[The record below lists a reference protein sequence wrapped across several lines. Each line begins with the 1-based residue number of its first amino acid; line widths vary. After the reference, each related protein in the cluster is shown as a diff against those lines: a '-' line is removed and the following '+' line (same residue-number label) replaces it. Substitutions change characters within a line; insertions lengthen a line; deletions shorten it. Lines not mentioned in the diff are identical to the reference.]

1 MVKEFEG
8 VTPPNNDAIL
18 WRYMSLEKFANLLDR
33 KSLFFTRADKFDD
46 TFEGH
51 VPRQI
56 MSIYRSA
63 VSAYERE
70 HFGELSQSPILE
82 SVRDLRE
89 YVMCSCWHQG
99 EHESMAM
106 WDKYHIRNSG
116 IVIKTTLENLKN
128 SLPDKPDVFIGEMQ
142 YLDDHNK
149 IDVLKSVSVM
159 NLMHQPYFYKR
170 KPFEYE
176 REVRLIIDFISLVE
190 YMMDLGISDITQF
203 SDLGEMGMPLKIDVD
218 TLINK
223 NDKNSEIIIS
233 PYADEWV
240 RDTVA
245 SIVKQYGFQFPV
257 NRSRLLD
264 TPGQELKYIQEEYEI
279 SDEIMRYWETKYGPG
294 EKPKFETEQD
304 WELWRKA
311 FDAFLQ
317 LSKKD
322 QYFIMSYWS
331 HPDYL

>member
-1 MVKEFEG
+1 MYKELEG
-8 VTPPNNDAIL
+8 ITSPGDDTTL
-18 WRYMSLEKFANLLDR
+18 WRYMSLEKFANILATQ
-33 KSLFFTRADKFDD
+33 SLFFTRAHKFED

-63 VSAYERE
+63 VSAYEE
-70 HFGELSQSPILE
+70 EQFGKISHSPTLK
-82 SVRDLRE
+82 SARDLRK
-89 YVMCSCWHQG
+89 YVMCSCWYQG

-142 YLDDHNK
+142 YLDDHNR
-149 IDVLKSVSVM
+149 IDVIENVSIP
-159 NLMHQPYFYKR
+159 NLLHQPYFFKG
-170 KPFEYE
+170 KPYEYE
-176 REVRLIIDFISLVE
+176 NEVRLMIDFFSLVE
-190 YMMDLGISDITQF
+190 YMMALGVTDTTQF
-203 SDLGEMGMPLKIDVD
+203 SDLGEMGMPLEISVEK
-218 TLINK
+218 LIG
-223 NDKNSEIIIS
+223 EVIIS

-240 RDTVA
+240 RDTVT
-245 SIVKQYGFQFPV
+245 SIVKQYKLQFPV

-264 TPGQELKYIQEEYEI
+264 SPGQELRYIQEEYGI
-279 SDEIMRYWETKYGPG
+279 SDEIMRYWETDYGPG
-294 EKPKFETEQD
+294 ERHKLETEQD
-304 WELWRKA
+304 WKLWRKA
-311 FDAFLQ
+311 NDAFAQ

-322 QYFIMSYWS
+322 QYFIRSYWS

>member
-1 MVKEFEG
+1 MYKELEG
-8 VTPPNNDAIL
+8 ITPPDDDAIL
-18 WRYMSLEKFANLLDR
+18 WRYMSLEKFVNILE
-33 KSLFFTRADKFDD
+33 KNSLFFTRADKFDD

-51 VPRQI
+51 IPRQI
-56 MSIYRSA
+56 MSIYRS
-63 VSAYERE
+63 VFSTYEE
-70 HFGELSQSPILE
+70 KHFGDLSHSPGLKTVQEL
-82 SVRDLRE
+82 RN

-99 EHESMAM
+99 KQESMAM
-106 WDKYHIRNSG
+106 WDKYHMRNSG

-128 SLPDKPDVFIGEMQ
+128 SLPDKPDVLIGEIQ
-142 YLDDHNK
+142 YLDKHNQ
-149 IDVLKSVSVM
+149 IDVLESVSIE
-159 NLMHQPYFYKR
+159 NLVPQPYFYKR

-176 REVRLIIDFISLVE
+176 REVRVVIDLISLFT
-190 YMMDLGISDITQF
+190 YMMDHGVTAITEF
-203 SDLGEMGMPLKIDVD
+203 SDLGEMGMPLKINVD
-218 TLINK
+218 TLIDK

-264 TPGQELKYIQEEYEI
+264 KPGQELKYLQEAYGI
-279 SDEIMRYWETKYGPG
+279 SDEVMRYWETDYGPG
-294 EKPKFETEQD
+294 EGPKFETEQD

-311 FDAFLQ
+311 QDAFLQ

-322 QYFIMSYWS
+322 RYFIMSYWM